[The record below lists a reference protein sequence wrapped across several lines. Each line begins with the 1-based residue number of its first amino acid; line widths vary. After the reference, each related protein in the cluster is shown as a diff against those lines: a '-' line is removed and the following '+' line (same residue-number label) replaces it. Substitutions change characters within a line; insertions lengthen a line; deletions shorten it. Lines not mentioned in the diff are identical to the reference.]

1 MVLELL
7 ETTNGRLL
15 FIALFFLVF
24 MIGDVKNTNNVIEK
38 LNSENL
44 YHTHPTVSIGGII
57 FITVLVAAALI
68 LPVSNDNY
76 DSLKEEYEDL
86 QLKYEDLQTTVENSY
101 DSVLA
106 LKGYVMEWPE
116 VSKEYALES
125 VKDLYDRF
133 YPEEWVD

>member
-1 MVLELL
+1 MIFELL
-7 ETTNGRLL
+7 GTTNGKLL
-15 FIALFFLVF
+15 FAAVFFLVF

-38 LNSENL
+38 LNSESL

-86 QLKYEDLQTTVENSY
+86 QLKYEELQSTVENSY
-101 DSVLA
+101 DSVLSLKAYVMDWPESSKDDA
-106 LKGYVMEWPE
+106 LK
-116 VSKEYALES
+116 S

>member
-1 MVLELL
+1 MVLELVG
-7 ETTNGRLL
+7 TTNGKML
-15 FIALFFLVF
+15 FIALFFLVI
-24 MIGDVKNTNNVIEK
+24 MIGDIKNTNNVIEK

-44 YHTHPTVSIGGII
+44 YHKHSTVSIGGII
-57 FITVLVAAALI
+57 LIAVLVAAALF

-86 QLKYEDLQTTVENSY
+86 QLKYEELQSTVENSY
-101 DSVLA
+101 DSVLSLKAYVMDWPDSSKDDA
-106 LKGYVMEWPE
+106 LK
-116 VSKEYALES
+116 S